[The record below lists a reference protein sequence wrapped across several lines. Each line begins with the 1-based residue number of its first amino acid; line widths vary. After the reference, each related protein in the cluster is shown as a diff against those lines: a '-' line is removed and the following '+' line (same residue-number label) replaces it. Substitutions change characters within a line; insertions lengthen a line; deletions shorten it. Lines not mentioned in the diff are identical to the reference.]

1 MNKKKLNIDIPTE
14 DQLMQK
20 PKSKKK
26 VEEVEMS
33 TEIVEEKDLTVA
45 PMLEQEIAPTMA
57 ELVEEAVILEEVVAQ
72 VPEPQKEEIAEE
84 KAIYTYITNDYKLS
98 KYLTVADFIK
108 SDTATLNKIDN
119 RLPKSLL
126 ENAKITAAAYDRIY
140 EAFNGNVRFTSGYRC
155 EKLNA
160 KVGGSSKSQHKHAQ
174 AFDVKGKNGVTNDS
188 IFQWVKKNM
197 QFNQLIREY
206 GTISEPKWIHF
217 GTGTKMQIL
226 SIGAANSKSIWLAV
240 TDEGDI

>member
-45 PMLEQEIAPTMA
+45 PILEQEVAPSIT
-57 ELVEEAVILEEVVAQ
+57 ELVEEAAILLPVEEVVA
-72 VPEPQKEEIAEE
+72 EE
-84 KAIYTYITNDYKLS
+84 KNVYTYITNDYKLS

-108 SDTATLNKIDN
+108 SDTATLHKIDN

-126 ENAKITAAAYDRIY
+126 ENAKLTAAAYDRIY
-140 EAFNGNVRFTSGYRC
+140 EAFNGNVKFNSGYRC
-155 EKLNA
+155 EKLND

-188 IFQWVKKNM
+188 IFQWIKKNM

-217 GTGTKMQIL
+217 GIGTKMQIL